1 MITPNE
7 HHVGKADDEHN
18 DPLKQVQIIK
28 EMTEQVR
35 DSLAV
40 IDLRCEIIVAR
51 LTNDDEHLIKC
62 LKNAYAQYNAA
73 VKHNAGLE

>member
-7 HHVGKADDEHN
+7 HHGGKADDEHN

-51 LTNDDEHLIKC
+51 LTNDDDHLIKC
-62 LKNAYAQYNAA
+62 LKIAL
-73 VKHNAGLE
+73 K